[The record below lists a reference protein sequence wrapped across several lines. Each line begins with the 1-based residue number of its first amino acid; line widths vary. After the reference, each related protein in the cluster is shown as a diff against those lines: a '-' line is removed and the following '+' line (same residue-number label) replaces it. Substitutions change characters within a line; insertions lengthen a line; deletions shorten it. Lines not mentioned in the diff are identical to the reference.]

1 MSRPVDE
8 KIVALKLD
16 NSNFKRNAN
25 ESVSMFA
32 KMQSAFGKLKGFNM
46 SSAVNSLGELS
57 RAAGQVDLAS
67 LGSNVEGISVKFSAM
82 ATVAITA
89 LSNIT
94 TKAVDAGLAL
104 AKSITTDP
112 IMAGFREYEQK
123 MGSIQTILAN
133 TAKHGTTLD
142 DVSKSLGDLNEYAD
156 KTIYSFGDMTRNIG
170 LFTNAGLELQTS
182 TDMIKGFSNAAAASG
197 AGAGETAR
205 AAYQLSQA
213 LSQGYVMQMDW
224 MSLSSAG
231 MGNDNMKRDLIALG
245 QAMGT
250 LGRDTEDTMT
260 NWKEALS
267 QDKWL
272 TTDVMS
278 TYLQTMAGELDAAEL
293 ATIGL
298 TEAQAELLIQNA
310 KTGEEAATKVRTFTQ
325 LVGSMAEAVGSG
337 WSETFELIFGD
348 FNEATEMWTGVSE
361 AVGGILDGMATRR
374 NNFLKGFIDAGG
386 RAKVIQIIVNLFT
399 TLKNLISPITEGFAK
414 LFPPSSSKGL
424 VLLVSAVELLTRGLV
439 FLSEIIGGGLTIV
452 FKILKGI
459 LDGFMFVI
467 KGIAGVFAM
476 LIPKNLVSNIKK
488 IVDGFKSMG
497 TGIGKFMDA
506 IKNSDELKIIGILLK
521 DLAEIVGSKLV
532 AGLNY
537 GREALTEFSNAIT
550 DKIIKYLPTLKEHM
564 SNASK
569 WIKDFAGD
577 AVNSLDKFVLDAG
590 PWLDE
595 FGEKM
600 KEAFGVAKEAVKGF
614 VDNIGP
620 WMGDFWANIKNVF
633 GNAKDAVVQF
643 KDSLSEVADTL
654 WGRFG
659 DVFKFLGSLVKTI
672 WDAITG
678 ISFSDILKAT
688 TVTGIILYGKKIMDM
703 FGNIKEKYEGLFGG
717 GDGENKVG
725 IIDTLKD
732 SLSNL
737 QTGVNA
743 ASLLAIAGSVLMLA
757 GGIKMLEGMD
767 AEDVS
772 RGLGTIAGSLIAM
785 VGSLKVMS
793 GMGTSFLQS
802 LGVFTMLIG
811 LSKALLTFSKAIKN
825 LSDIEPEALG
835 RSLRAVMALLGSV
848 ALAVRAMSIS
858 PDRIAASATFVVG
871 TAIAIRIMAGALDD
885 IAKIKAGDLV
895 KGLVTLG
902 ILLAE
907 LAIFTRIAV
916 ATGINPVSAL
926 GLVIVVGAVKM
937 MVSEIRKISDLKA
950 GEIAK
955 GLITMGL
962 LLLELAVFSR
972 IAAGP
977 GMFTAGAGIAI
988 IAMSI
993 GLLVPVIKELGEM
1006 DLKTLGIGLGAL
1018 AIGLGA
1024 MAFAMG
1030 SGAGISAGLG
1040 IMAVAIAINL
1050 LVDPITALGKTDW
1063 KVLAIG
1069 IGALAV
1075 ALGVIAGVAYLLSAA
1090 SVSLVA
1096 FGAGL
1101 LMVGASFALVGI
1113 GMVALST
1120 GLAGLAAL
1128 TAASIFGLVKV
1139 FENLLAVVIIIIP
1152 QVVDTF
1158 LVLLQSI
1165 LSSIEENLPSLIES
1179 GMNIILAFLEG
1190 VASKIEDVT
1199 LAAIDVVLGFVDG
1212 ISEKID
1218 LIVDSAVDLIIN
1230 FVNALADT
1238 MRDEGPR
1245 FVDAVLNIVESVLE
1259 VVILALLDLIEILF
1273 WWIPGVSEAT
1283 DEMGAKATDALRE
1296 AFDVGETGRERT
1308 GEFVD
1313 SVEKSRGAGEK
1324 AGRGLGEDTKSGL
1337 AGVKGY
1343 DTIGGT
1349 NVSQYSGGMVNSTGK
1364 VTTATRNLAS
1374 TAKTTLGSVKMDGT
1388 GRGAGSQYATG
1399 YGSQTEAV
1407 KRSGRGLNSA
1417 ARSSASETSLVQTGK
1432 DLAAGLASGISS
1444 MADWVGE
1451 KARTLANT
1459 AKWNVESAMQI
1470 MSPSRVMR
1478 KDGKYFG
1485 EGFGLGIQDMFGYVG
1500 KTARNLALNA
1510 AESASAYKDKF
1521 EEIMVADMNM
1531 NPVITPVLDMSE
1543 MDLQD
1548 LSVRGDIQFNNSTLG
1563 ASGAILTDYENI
1575 RREKEAQFAQM
1586 YAGSNDDAIMKA
1598 MTRLGERIETLS
1610 QSPIHVN
1617 VDVDGER
1624 VSRAIST
1631 PMRKEF
1637 DRYSLNKAIIAT
1649 GRR

>member
-16 NSNFKRNAN
+16 NSNFKRNAS
-25 ESVSMFA
+25 ESVSMFS
-32 KMQSAFGKLKGFNM
+32 KMQDAFGKLKGFNM
-46 SSAVNSLGELS
+46 SSAVNSLSELS
-57 RAAGQVDLAS
+57 RAAGQVDLES
-67 LGSNVEGISVKFSAM
+67 LGANVEGVSVKFAAM

-89 LSNIT
+89 LSNIAN
-94 TKAVDAGLAL
+94 KAVDAGLSL
-104 AKSITTDP
+104 VKSITSDP
-112 IMAGFREYEQK
+112 IRDGFREYEQK

-224 MSLSSAG
+224 MSLTSAG

-278 TYLQTMAGELDAAEL
+278 TYLQTMAGELDAAQL
-293 ATIGL
+293 ATLGL
-298 TEAQAELLIQNA
+298 TEAQAELMIQNA
-310 KTGEEAATKVRTFTQ
+310 KTAEEAATKVRTFSQ
-325 LVGSMAEAVGSG
+325 LVGGLAEAVGSG
-337 WSETFELIFGD
+337 WSDTFELIFGN
-348 FNEATEMWTGVSE
+348 FEEATELWTG
-361 AVGGILDGMATRR
+361 ADKAIGGILDGMATRR

-386 RAKVIQIIVNLFT
+386 RTKVIQIIVNLFT

-476 LIPKNLVSNIKK
+476 LIPKNLVSNINKL
-488 IVDGFKSMG
+488 VDGFKSMG
-497 TGIGKFMDA
+497 TGIGKFIDA
-506 IKNSDELKIIGILLK
+506 VKNSDELKIIGILLK
-521 DLAEIVGSKLV
+521 DLAEIVGTKLV

-537 GREALTEFSNAIT
+537 GREALTKFSNAIT

-577 AVNSLDKFVLDAG
+577 AVDSLDKFVLDAG

-595 FGEKM
+595 FGENM

-614 VDNIGP
+614 VDSIGP
-620 WMGDFWANIKNVF
+620 WMSDFWANIKGVF

-643 KDSLSEVADTL
+643 KDSLSGVADTL
-654 WGRFG
+654 WDRFG
-659 DVFKFLGSLVKTI
+659 DVFKFLGGLVKTI

-703 FGNIKEKYEGLFGG
+703 FGKIKEKYDSLFGG

-732 SLSNL
+732 SLANL

-743 ASLLAIAGSVLMLA
+743 TSLLAIAGSVLMLA

-767 AEDVS
+767 SEDVS
-772 RGLGTIAGSLIAM
+772 RGLGVVTASLVTM
-785 VGSLKVMS
+785 VGALKVIS
-793 GMGTSFLQS
+793 GMETSFLES
-802 LGVFTMLIG
+802 LGAVAMLTGLAKAILT
-811 LSKALLTFSKAIKN
+811 LSKAMKN
-825 LSDIEPEALG
+825 MSELDPDELG
-835 RSLRAVMALLGSV
+835 RSMRAVITLLGSV
-848 ALAVRAMSIS
+848 ALAVRAMSIR

-885 IAKIKAGDLV
+885 IAEIDSGDLT

-902 ILLAE
+902 VLLAE
-907 LAIFTRIAV
+907 LAIFTRV
-916 ATGINPVSAL
+916 ASASGINPVSAL

-937 MVSEIRKISDLKA
+937 MVSEIEKISDLDEA
-950 GEIAK
+950 EIKK
-955 GLITMGL
+955 GLITMGA

-972 IAAGP
+972 LASGP
-977 GMFTAGAGIAI
+977 GTFTAGAGIAI
-988 IAMSI
+988 VAMSI
-993 GLLVPVIKELGEM
+993 GLLVPVIEDLGEM

-1018 AIGLGA
+1018 AVGLGA
-1024 MAFAMG
+1024 IAFSMG

-1050 LVDPITALGKTDW
+1050 LVDPITELGKTDW

-1069 IGALAV
+1069 IGALAL

-1128 TAASIFGLVKV
+1128 SAASIYGLVKV
-1139 FENLLAVVIIIIP
+1139 FENLLDVVVIIIP

-1158 LVLLQSI
+1158 FNLLQSI
-1165 LSSIEENLPSLIES
+1165 LSAIEEHLPSLIES

-1190 VASKIEDVT
+1190 VGSKIYDVT
-1199 LAAIDVVLGFVDG
+1199 LAAIDVILGFVDG

-1238 MRDEGPR
+1238 MREEGPR

-1259 VVILALLDLIEILF
+1259 VVILALLDLVEILF

-1283 DEMGAKATDALRE
+1283 DEMGTKATEALRE

-1324 AGRGLGEDTKSGL
+1324 AGRGLGADTKSGL
-1337 AGVKGY
+1337 ESVRGY
-1343 DTIGGT
+1343 DRVGSSNMDQYGGGISNRKNNIKSSAYAVADSART
-1349 NVSQYSGGMVNSTGK
+1349 S
-1364 VTTATRNLAS
+1364 
-1374 TAKTTLGSVKMDGT
+1374 LGSVKMNTTGSTAGGQYNSGFSSQTDGAT
-1388 GRGAGSQYATG
+1388 RAGRGIS
-1399 YGSQTEAV
+1399 
-1407 KRSGRGLNSA
+1407 NA
-1417 ARSSASETSLVQTGK
+1417 ARSGASEVSMVQTGK

-1444 MADWVGE
+1444 MVDWVGE
-1451 KARTLANT
+1451 KARTLAHT

-1478 KDGKYFG
+1478 KDGKFFG

-1521 EEIMVADMNM
+1521 KEIMVADMDM
-1531 NPVITPVLDMSE
+1531 NPVITPVLDMSNMDME
-1543 MDLQD
+1543 MLDSMNVRVPNVNVKGLSESEAKSLAGSGSTTTTNTTYEIHVTANGD
-1548 LSVRGDIQFNNSTLG
+1548 LSRQKVKELAKQIQTEIKNENDRHKFSRG
-1563 ASGAILTDYENI
+1563 
-1575 RREKEAQFAQM
+1575 
-1586 YAGSNDDAIMKA
+1586 
-1598 MTRLGERIETLS
+1598 ETV
-1610 QSPIHVN
+1610 I
-1617 VDVDGER
+1617 
-1624 VSRAIST
+1624 
-1631 PMRKEF
+1631 F
-1637 DRYSLNKAIIAT
+1637 
-1649 GRR
+1649 

>member
-1 MSRPVDE
+1 MSRPIDE

-16 NSNFKRNAN
+16 NSNFKRNAT

-46 SSAVNSLGELS
+46 SSAVSSLGELS

-67 LGSNVEGISVKFSAM
+67 LGNNVEGVSVKFTAM

-89 LSNIT
+89 LSNIAN
-94 TKAVDAGLAL
+94 KAVDAGLAL

-112 IMAGFREYEQK
+112 IMDGFREYEQK

-133 TAKHGTTLD
+133 TSKYGTTLD
-142 DVSKSLGDLNEYAD
+142 DVSKSLGELNEYAD

-224 MSLSSAG
+224 MSLSNAG

-250 LGRDTEDTMT
+250 LGRDTEDTMN
-260 NWKEALS
+260 NWKEALTD
-267 QDKWL
+267 DKWL

-325 LVGSMAEAVGSG
+325 LVGGLAEAVGSG
-337 WSETFELIFGD
+337 WSDTFELIFGD
-348 FNEATEMWTGVSE
+348 FNEATELWSG
-361 AVGGILDGMATRR
+361 ADKAIGGILDGMAARR
-374 NNFLKGFIDAGG
+374 NAFLKGFIDAGG

-414 LFPPSSSKGL
+414 LFPPSSNKGL

-459 LDGFMFVI
+459 LDGFLFVI

-488 IVDGFKSMG
+488 IVDGFKAMG
-497 TGIGKFMDA
+497 SGIGKFMDA
-506 IKNSDELKIIGILLK
+506 VKNSDELKIIIILLK
-521 DLAEIVGSKLV
+521 DLAEIVGAKLV

-537 GREALTEFSNAIT
+537 GREALTKFSNAIT
-550 DKIIKYLPTLKEHM
+550 DKIIDYLPTLKEHM
-564 SNASK
+564 QNASK

-595 FGEKM
+595 FGENM

-614 VDNIGP
+614 IDSIGP
-620 WMGDFWANIKNVF
+620 WMGNFWANMKGVF
-633 GNAKDAVVQF
+633 GKAKDAVVNF
-643 KDSLSEVADTL
+643 KDSLSEVSDIL

-659 DVFKFLGSLVKTI
+659 DVFKFLGGLVKTI

-678 ISFSDILKAT
+678 ISFTDILKAT
-688 TVTGIILYGKKIMDM
+688 TVTGIILYGKKLMDL
-703 FGNIKEKYEGLFGG
+703 FGKIKEKYDSLFGG

-743 ASLLAIAGSVLMLA
+743 TSLVAIAGAVLMLA

-785 VGSLKVMS
+785 VASLKVLS
-793 GMGTSFLQS
+793 GMGTSFVQS
-802 LGVFTMLIG
+802 VGIFTLLTG
-811 LSKALLTFSKAIKN
+811 LAKSLLTFSKAMKN
-825 LSDIEPEALG
+825 MSELDPEALG
-835 RSLRAVMALLGSV
+835 RSLRAVITLLGSV
-848 ALAVRAMSIS
+848 AIAVRTMSVR
-858 PDRIAASATFVVG
+858 PDKITASSAFVVG

-885 IAKIKAGDLV
+885 IATINSGDLV
-895 KGLVTLG
+895 KGLITLG
-902 ILLAE
+902 VLLAE
-907 LAIFTRIAV
+907 LAIFTRV
-916 ATGINPVSAL
+916 ATASGINPVSAM

-937 MVSEIRKISDLKA
+937 MVSEIKKISDLKA

-962 LLLELAVFSR
+962 LLMELAVFSR

-988 IAMSI
+988 IAASI
-993 GLLVPVIKELGEM
+993 GLLVPVIRDLGEM
-1006 DLKTLGIGLGAL
+1006 PLGTLAIGLGAL
-1018 AIGLGA
+1018 AVGLGA

-1030 SGAGISAGLG
+1030 SGAGLSAGLG
-1040 IMAVAIAINL
+1040 ILAVATAIQL

-1069 IGALAV
+1069 ISALAV

-1101 LMVGASFALVGI
+1101 LMVGASFALVGV

-1128 TAASIFGLVKV
+1128 SAASIYGLVKV
-1139 FENLLAVVIIIIP
+1139 FENLLNVVVIIVP

-1158 LVLLQSI
+1158 FNLLQSI
-1165 LSSIEENLPSLIES
+1165 LSSIEAHLPNLIES

-1190 VASKIEDVT
+1190 VGSKIYDVT
-1199 LAAIDVVLGFVDG
+1199 LAAVDVILGFVDG
-1212 ISEKID
+1212 ISEKMG
-1218 LIVDSAVDLIIN
+1218 LIVDSAVELIIN

-1238 MRDEGPR
+1238 MREEGPR

-1273 WWIPGVSEAT
+1273 YWIPGVSEAT
-1283 DEMGAKATDALRE
+1283 DEMGTKATEALRE

-1324 AGRGLGEDTKSGL
+1324 AGRGLGADTKRGL
-1337 AGVKGY
+1337 ESVKGY
-1343 DTIGGT
+1343 DRVGSSNMDQYGGGISSRKN
-1349 NVSQYSGGMVNSTGK
+1349 NVKSNAYAVADSARTS
-1364 VTTATRNLAS
+1364 
-1374 TAKTTLGSVKMDGT
+1374 LGSVKMNTT
-1388 GRGAGSQYATG
+1388 GSTAGGQYNSG
-1399 YGSQTEAV
+1399 FGSQTGGANRAG
-1407 KRSGRGLNSA
+1407 RSVSSA
-1417 ARSSASETSLVQTGK
+1417 ARDGAREVSMVQTGK

-1444 MADWVGE
+1444 MVDWVGE
-1451 KARTLANT
+1451 QARTLAHT

-1478 KDGKYFG
+1478 KDGKFFG

-1521 EEIMVADMNM
+1521 KEIMVADMNM
-1531 NPVITPVLDMSE
+1531 NPVITPVLDMSNMDMDMLEKYDAASIKLSGVGLSQRE
-1543 MDLQD
+1543 MDR
-1548 LSVRGDIQFNNSTLG
+1548 LSGNTNTTNSETVNNYTIQITANGELPTSVINKMADKFETAIKNKNDRAQFN
-1563 ASGAILTDYENI
+1563 
-1575 RREKEAQFAQM
+1575 R
-1586 YAGSNDDAIMKA
+1586 
-1598 MTRLGERIETLS
+1598 GEFVT
-1610 QSPIHVN
+1610 
-1617 VDVDGER
+1617 
-1624 VSRAIST
+1624 
-1631 PMRKEF
+1631 
-1637 DRYSLNKAIIAT
+1637 Y
-1649 GRR
+1649 